1 MRCSWWPPGCCGG
14 YVGGVAG
21 GAGHGVHL
29 RGAVV
34 SMRAAGLRLMV
45 RPWWWAVGIPEAW
58 QVVRGMVSTSGAWW

>member
-1 MRCSWWPPGCCGG
+1 MRGDRFTGG
-14 YVGGVAG
+14 RGVVLAWG
-21 GAGHGVHL
+21 MVSTSG
-29 RGAVV
+29 GAVV